1 MNNQPI
7 NGNCVHK
14 SKVQHIK
21 KERERERW
29 KWRKAVSL
37 RLVNSPEK
45 KLPEAANL
53 ATSAAEHPLLPSV
66 MGNPFDPMVPTHPY
80 IPPSPPDIDLGS
92 FADIDLVRYRLKTE
106 LLFSC
111 S

>member
-1 MNNQPI
+1 MAI
-7 NGNCVHK
+7 VFI
-14 SKVQHIK
+14 KVKFNILK
-21 KERERERW
+21 RERERDENEG
-29 KWRKAVSL
+29 KKAVSL

-53 ATSAAEHPLLPSV
+53 TTSAAEHPLLPSV

-106 LLFSC
+106 LPFSC